1 MFERFTPD
9 ARQIVM
15 GAQREAVELR
25 HSIFGTEHL
34 LLAMLDNPG
43 TAGEVLHEAG
53 LEAEAVRSEIVRLVG
68 AVEPLLSEEDAEALR
83 TVGIDADA
91 VLARIQES
99 FGAQALL
106 PPAKARRGWFGRRHQ
121 RATFSPR
128 ARKVLELS
136 LREAIRLQNK
146 EIRSGHILLGLIREN
161 GGLAAQIIA
170 EAGVD
175 ADALKTRTEA
185 LLQKAA

>member
-15 GAQREAVELR
+15 RARQEAIELR
-25 HSIFGTEHL
+25 HPLFGTEHL

-43 TAGEVLHEAG
+43 TAGEVLREAG
-53 LEAEAVRSEIVRLVG
+53 LEAAAVRADIVRLVG

-83 TVGIDADA
+83 TVGIDAEA

-106 PPAKARRGWFGRRHQ
+106 PPAKARRGWFGRRNQ
-121 RATFSPR
+121 RGSLGPR

-136 LREAIRLQNK
+136 LREAIRLQDR
-146 EIRSGHILLGLIREN
+146 EIRSGHLLLGLIRED
-161 GGLAAQIIA
+161 GGLAAQIITD
-170 EAGVD
+170 AGLD

-185 LLQKAA
+185 LLRKAA